1 MLPVTGARKTTFLKP
16 VLPLVPEV
24 IPKSDD
30 NQRSIITMEL
40 KSQAGTATSANYKK
54 KIALFDE
61 GTPQE
66 WIDTQRDILE
76 VWRQNSITVPADRVS
91 IIKAVLRGETMTTFV
106 ATLDELRIG
115 ADGGFVAITMDMV
128 NAAMTEVAKT
138 IFPIE
143 LWKTRNTG

>member
-1 MLPVTGARKTTFLKP
+1 MLPVTGARKTTFLIP

-91 IIKAVLRGETMTTFV
+91 IIKAVLRGETLNTFV

-115 ADGGFVAITMDMV
+115 GRWWICGNNHGHGECSND
-128 NAAMTEVAKT
+128 
-138 IFPIE
+138 
-143 LWKTRNTG
+143 